1 MASVILTFHGI
12 GPSPQHVDEK
22 EQCYWL
28 ELKQFEGVINI
39 VRKKPHVALT
49 FDDGNI
55 SDVEHALPT
64 LIQQGLTAIFFVC
77 TGRLDHPTFLSRE
90 QVRQLQGQ
98 GMRIGSHGISHRPWR
113 GLPGDE
119 LAAELNESRIEL
131 ENICGEPVLEAAC
144 PFGSY
149 DRTVLRALHTAGY
162 RKVYTSDG
170 GWTSDLS
177 YLKARNTIRRSM
189 SLEDVALLTQRKAR
203 LLDQVSIRARQVF
216 KRLR

>member
-12 GPSPQHVDEK
+12 GPIPQHLDEK

-28 ELKQFEGVINI
+28 EMKQFEGILNI
-39 VRKKPHVALT
+39 VRKQPHVALT

-55 SDVEHALPT
+55 SDVEYALPN
-64 LIQQGLTAIFFVC
+64 LIQRGLTATFLVC
-77 TGRLDHPTFLSRE
+77 TDRLDRPAYLSRE
-90 QVRQLQGQ
+90 QVRQLQEQ

-119 LAAELNESRIEL
+119 LTAELNGSRIEL

-144 PFGSY
+144 PFGEY

-162 RKVYTSDG
+162 RQVYTSDG
-170 GWTSDLS
+170 GWTSDLV

-189 SLEDVALLTQRKAR
+189 SLEEVALLTQRKPR
-203 LLDQVSIRARQVF
+203 LLDQVKFRARQVF